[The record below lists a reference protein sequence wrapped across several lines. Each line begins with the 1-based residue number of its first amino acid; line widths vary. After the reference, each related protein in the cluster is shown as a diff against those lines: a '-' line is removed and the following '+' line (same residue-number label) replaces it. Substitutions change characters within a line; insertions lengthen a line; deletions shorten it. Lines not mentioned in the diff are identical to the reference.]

1 MRNRVVVT
9 TLSLLIVGGLIV
21 VLTLHSS
28 APHYEAAI
36 KGQLLIS
43 GGPTPGTPRPSAG
56 EVTAKNASG
65 DSFSISVP
73 STGRFTLQ
81 IPAGKYSLTGSSPR
95 FGNGQY
101 KCFALQSVTVFKG
114 KLIHEDVFCAEK

>member
-1 MRNRVVVT
+1 MRSRVVA
-9 TLSLLIVGGLIV
+9 TLSLLIVGALSV

-28 APHYEAAI
+28 TPHYDAAI

-43 GGPTPGTPRPSAG
+43 GGPAPGTPRTSDG

-65 DSFSISVP
+65 ESFSISVP

-81 IPAGKYSLTGSSPR
+81 IPAGKYSLTGSSPQ

-101 KCFALQSVTVFKG
+101 KCFGPPSVTVVKG
-114 KLIHEDVFCAEK
+114 EAIHADVFCAEK